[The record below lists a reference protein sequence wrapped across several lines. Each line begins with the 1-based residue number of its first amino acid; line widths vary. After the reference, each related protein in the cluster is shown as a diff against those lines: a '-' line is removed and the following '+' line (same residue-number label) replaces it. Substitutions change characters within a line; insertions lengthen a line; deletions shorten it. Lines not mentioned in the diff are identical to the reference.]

1 MSTDNYSYEI
11 KKEPTW
17 ITRFLWWCAGADEY
31 FLKKSPKQDRVKY
44 AGIGAIVFFTGLLA
58 AISGGVAFDTM
69 FGPKVLAG
77 EVSSKLSWIENN
89 FWLPTLIFSSIWGT
103 LIFNLDRFIVS
114 STGKGDGTDKITWNE
129 VGQALPR
136 IIIALVLGFSIS
148 KPLEILMLKSEID
161 VQLGIEQ
168 QQKLE
173 EYDKF
178 TYSKYKEQITLI
190 DKDIEKI
197 ENERILLVENQKL
210 AEKEYL
216 DQMQGRS
223 GEQGFG
229 PRAKQLEGLSKEKEQ
244 KIIEFDKKNSYQ
256 VNSLKTKREAKFK
269 EQDYELNHINKEKVK
284 KLDGLL
290 ARLEISHKIGFVL
303 GIFITLI
310 LLCIEMGPIFFKMM
324 MTKGAYDYMVENNNH
339 RMNMENGIFKEDVIY
354 EARNGIIHM
363 EKYRYLE
370 VESTKLEKERKKI
383 EQDKI
388 NEEVISQWG
397 KLKMDAVK
405 KDPSKFI
412 TEGDES
418 ITNNNV

>member
-1 MSTDNYSYEI
+1 MSTDNYSAELKI
-11 KKEPTW
+11 NPTR

-89 FWLPTLIFSSIWGT
+89 FWLPTLIFGTIWGT

-114 STGKGDGTDKITWNE
+114 STGKGDGTDKIIWSE

-173 EYDKF
+173 EYDKL
-178 TYSKYKEQITLI
+178 TYSKYKEQIILI
-190 DKDIEKI
+190 DKDVDKI
-197 ENERILLVENQKL
+197 ENERNVLVERQKL
-210 AEKEYL
+210 AEKEYI

-223 GEQGFG
+223 GKEGYG
-229 PRAKQLEGLSKEKEQ
+229 PRAKQLEGLSKGWES

-256 VNSLKTKREAKFK
+256 INSLKAKRETKFK
-269 EQDYELNHINKEKVK
+269 EQDYELNYINKEKVK

-290 ARLEISHKIGFVL
+290 ARLDISHKIGFVL

-324 MTKGAYDYMVENNNH
+324 MTKGVYDYMVENNNH
-339 RMNMENGIFKEDVIY
+339 RMNVENGIFKEDVIY
-354 EARNGIIHM
+354 EAKNGVIHM

-370 VESTKLEKERKKI
+370 VESTKLEKERKKV

-388 NEEVISQWG
+388 NQEVISQWG

-405 KDPSKFI
+405 NDPSKFI
-412 TEGDES
+412 TEGNES
-418 ITNNNV
+418 MTNNNA

>member
-1 MSTDNYSYEI
+1 MSTDNYSAELNN
-11 KKEPTW
+11 KPHW

-89 FWLPTLIFSSIWGT
+89 FWLPTLIFGSIWGT

-114 STGKGDGTDKITWNE
+114 STGKGDGTDSITPKEW
-129 VGQALPR
+129 GQAAPR

-173 EYDKF
+173 EYDKL
-178 TYSKYKEQITLI
+178 TYSKYKEQIILI
-190 DKDIEKI
+190 DKDVDKI
-197 ENERILLVENQKL
+197 ENERNVLVERQKL
-210 AEKEYL
+210 AEKEYT

-223 GEQGFG
+223 GKEGYG
-229 PRAKQLEGLSKEKEQ
+229 PRAKQLEELSKGWES

-256 VNSLKTKREAKFK
+256 LNSLKMKRDEKIK
-269 EQDYELNHINKEKVK
+269 EQDYELNHINKENVK

-310 LLCIEMGPIFFKMM
+310 LLCIEMGPIIFKMM
-324 MTKGAYDYMVENNNH
+324 MTKGVYDYMVENNNH
-339 RMNMENGIFKEDVIY
+339 RMNVENGIFKEDVIY
-354 EARNGIIHM
+354 EAKNGVIHM

-370 VESTKLEKERKKI
+370 VESTKLEKERKKV

-388 NEEVISQWG
+388 NQEVISQWG

-405 KDPSKFI
+405 NDPSKFI
-412 TEGDES
+412 TEGNES
-418 ITNNNV
+418 MTNNNA